1 MQTSQYS
8 AKVRTVPMGTVVSC
22 AKFTGRTSNLLQGAQ
37 RLRRSKEPM
46 PANGDSVGVWPG
58 HSSRGHCQQ
67 AQRLVEQT
75 EQTRVVAASRPSAS
89 VALAGN
95 SAYFKE
101 KRSVHQA
108 RC

>member
-22 AKFTGRTSNLLQGAQ
+22 AKFTGRTSNILQGAQ

-58 HSSRGHCQQ
+58 HSLTGQGQQ
-67 AQRLVEQT
+67 AQGLAKHT
-75 EQTRVVAASRPSAS
+75 EQS
-89 VALAGN
+89 N
-95 SAYFKE
+95 
-101 KRSVHQA
+101 
-108 RC
+108 